1 MSNKGVEKL
10 EDNKYKLTFSVGAEE
25 FNKGLNASFE
35 KNQRRFNIKGFR
47 KGKVP
52 RAIIE
57 QTYGESVLFDD
68 AFDFVLRDSYPVA
81 LEESDLDVVSRPK
94 IDVVSASKKDGVVFT
109 AIVYTK
115 PTAKVEDYK
124 GLSYEKVNTEVTDED
139 VQEQLNKDAEKHS
152 RVESVTDRAVQDG
165 DLANINFEGFIDGVA
180 FEGGKGEDYDLEIG
194 SKTFIDTFE
203 EQIIGKNIGDEF
215 DVNVTFPENYGQ
227 EHLAN
232 QPAVFKVKVNE
243 INKKTL
249 PEINDEF
256 AKDTSEFET
265 LEEYKAD
272 VKTKLE
278 GSKKTELENQ
288 IKEQVLEA
296 LIDKTT
302 VEIPGPMLELEIDS
316 KINEFRNGIAR
327 QGLTMEAYLE
337 YMGQSMQNM
346 REAYKMICEKQVKSR
361 LGLEAVA
368 LAEDIQV
375 TDEELQT
382 ELENIATAY
391 KLEVEKINE
400 IFGEKEKQ
408 NIVSDIKSQK
418 ALDFLIEN
426 AKAE

>member
-1 MSNKGVEKL
+1 MSNNGVEKL
-10 EDNKYKLTFSVGAEE
+10 GDNKYKLTFSVGTEE

-35 KNQRRFNIKGFR
+35 KNQKKFNIKGFR

-68 AFDFVLRDSYPVA
+68 AFDFVLRDSYPEV
-81 LEESDLDVVSRPK
+81 LDKSDLDVVSKPE
-94 IDVVSASKKDGVVFT
+94 IDVVSASKKDGAVFT

-115 PTAKVEDYK
+115 PQAKVEDYK
-124 GLSYEKVNTEVTDED
+124 GLSYEKVNDEVTDED
-139 VQEQLNKDAEKHS
+139 IQEQLNKEAEKHS
-152 RVESVTDRAVQDG
+152 RVESVTDRPVQDG
-165 DLANINFEGFIDGVA
+165 DLANINFEGFMDGVA

-203 EQIIGKNIGDEF
+203 EQIVGKNIGDEF

-232 QPAVFKVKVNE
+232 KPAVFKVKVNE

-256 AKDTSEFET
+256 AKDTSEFDT

-278 GSKKTELENQ
+278 TAKQSELENQ
-288 IKEQVLEA
+288 TKEQVLEA

-302 VEIPGPMLELEIDS
+302 VEIPKPMLELEIDS
-316 KINEFRNGIAR
+316 KINEFRNGISR
-327 QGLTMEAYLE
+327 QGLTIDAYLE
-337 YMGQSMQNM
+337 YMGQSMENM
-346 REAYKMICEKQVKSR
+346 REAYKMICEKQIKSR
-361 LGLEAVA
+361 LALEAVA
-368 LAEDIQV
+368 LAENIQV
-375 TDEELQT
+375 TDGELQK
-382 ELENIATAY
+382 ELESIANSY

-408 NIVSDIKSQK
+408 NIVNDVKSQK

>member
-1 MSNKGVEKL
+1 MSNNGVEKL
-10 EDNKYKLTFSVGAEE
+10 GDNKYKLTFSVGAEE

-35 KNQRRFNIKGFR
+35 KNQKKFNIKGFR

-68 AFDFVLRDSYPVA
+68 AFDFVLRDSYPEV
-81 LEESDLDVVSRPK
+81 LDKSDLDVVSKPE
-94 IDVVSASKKDGVVFT
+94 IDVVSASKKDGAVFT

-115 PTAKVEDYK
+115 PQAKVEDYK
-124 GLSYEKVNTEVTDED
+124 GLSYEKVNDEVTDED
-139 VQEQLNKDAEKHS
+139 IQEQLNKEAEKHS
-152 RVESVTDRAVQDG
+152 RVESVTDRPVQDG
-165 DLANINFEGFIDGVA
+165 DLANINFEGFMDGVA

-203 EQIIGKNIGDEF
+203 EQIVGKNIGDEF

-232 QPAVFKVKVNE
+232 KPAVFKVKVNE

-256 AKDTSEFET
+256 AKDTSEFDT

-278 GSKKTELENQ
+278 TAKQSELENQ
-288 IKEQVLEA
+288 TKEQVLEA

-302 VEIPGPMLELEIDS
+302 VEIPKPMLELEIDS
-316 KINEFRNGIAR
+316 KINEFRNGISR
-327 QGLTMEAYLE
+327 QGLTIDAYLE
-337 YMGQSMQNM
+337 YMGQSMENM
-346 REAYKMICEKQVKSR
+346 REAYKMICEKQIKSR
-361 LGLEAVA
+361 LALEAVA
-368 LAEDIQV
+368 LAENIQV
-375 TDEELQT
+375 TDGELQK
-382 ELENIATAY
+382 ELESIANSY

-408 NIVSDIKSQK
+408 NIVNDVKSQK